1 MPEAGHVKEH
11 MASLLNLGY
20 DSTLYISYPQP
31 LSLSEG
37 CSWNVH
43 LKKKPLIYCILQYLL
58 LDFFLHILYVSKS
71 ADVWWKSTGTMLH
84 KHYQWYN

>member
-31 LSLSEG
+31 LSLSLRRML
-37 CSWNVH
+37 
-43 LKKKPLIYCILQYLL
+43 LKCALEKETLNLLYFAVFIIRFFFYIYC
-58 LDFFLHILYVSKS
+58 
-71 ADVWWKSTGTMLH
+71 M
-84 KHYQWYN
+84 

>member
-31 LSLSEG
+31 LSLSQKDAPEM
-37 CSWNVH
+37 CT
-43 LKKKPLIYCILQYLL
+43 
-58 LDFFLHILYVSKS
+58 
-71 ADVWWKSTGTMLH
+71 WKR
-84 KHYQWYN
+84 NP